1 MSRVVSNYKMLD
13 KEKDKKIIAQIDKEH
28 QERLKNIDYAIDLNT
43 NNVKQNNY
51 YAFYIVDNVNKDVL
65 SYDDALNKDLQ
76 TIYLNKMIGFNKG
89 LNVYNDINKIDD
101 RDTIKNKIVQFNKF
115 YDSEYLNGFNL
126 RVKDLLNDDIKK
138 EYLKQLAGAYT
149 QVQVSD
155 LIKLKDDDTSIN
167 ELITK
172 NNLESINSDIK
183 GFINEVKKDIN
194 YNTNEISDIIYKSNL
209 ERFTNDINNTINDN
223 KSYYDK
229 IHKLYQEI
237 DKKII
242 DIINRFKDKLISI
255 DNTDVLVS
263 KNKIKLPN
271 RYSIDID
278 IMQLFN
284 NIYPN
289 YKFKSIDDNR
299 HKDYDIKSKVMLDFN
314 SNDVD
319 NLEDLRLMNFI
330 KNGNIQL
337 FPIQEFLINGFI
349 SIRDEQGTDKPIP
362 LLSNLKYINE
372 DNKMRLPKSK
382 NDLQLYEDYMLFF
395 NKCKIQVKIINR
407 QTNEVIFELLKPMS
421 ILQNTPYTKE
431 GKYGY
436 YIGNSVINVLK
447 DELDELYDAPKITSH
462 LTTKQYLKSSKPST
476 PPMIN
481 VKAYLYPKISTMI
494 NTYKTKKTY
503 QNKINIEKLYDY
515 QAFYKKH
522 PRPNADD
529 RDKTRDYIN
538 SYLDDLKKKGL
549 IISYKPINKGKNIT
563 TYQIEINKNASI

>member
-1 MSRVVSNYKMLD
+1 
-13 KEKDKKIIAQIDKEH
+13 
-28 QERLKNIDYAIDLNT
+28 
-43 NNVKQNNY
+43 
-51 YAFYIVDNVNKDVL
+51 
-65 SYDDALNKDLQ
+65 
-76 TIYLNKMIGFNKG
+76 
-89 LNVYNDINKIDD
+89 
-101 RDTIKNKIVQFNKF
+101 
-115 YDSEYLNGFNL
+115 
-126 RVKDLLNDDIKK
+126 
-138 EYLKQLAGAYT
+138 
-149 QVQVSD
+149 
-155 LIKLKDDDTSIN
+155 
-167 ELITK
+167 
-172 NNLESINSDIK
+172 
-183 GFINEVKKDIN
+183 
-194 YNTNEISDIIYKSNL
+194 
-209 ERFTNDINNTINDN
+209 
-223 KSYYDK
+223 
-229 IHKLYQEI
+229 
-237 DKKII
+237 
-242 DIINRFKDKLISI
+242 
-255 DNTDVLVS
+255 VLVS
-263 KNKIKLPN
+263 KSKIKLPN

-314 SNDVD
+314 NDDVD

-372 DNKMRLPKSK
+372 DSKMRLPSNKK
-382 NDLQLYEDYMLFF
+382 DLQLYEDYMLFF

-407 QTNEVIFELLKPMS
+407 KTNEVIFELLKPMS

-436 YIGNSVINVLK
+436 YIGNSVINILK

-481 VKAYLYPKISTMI
+481 VKAYLYPKIATMI

-549 IISYKPINKGKNIT
+549 IISYKTINKGKNIT
-563 TYQIEINKNASI
+563 TYQIEINKDASI